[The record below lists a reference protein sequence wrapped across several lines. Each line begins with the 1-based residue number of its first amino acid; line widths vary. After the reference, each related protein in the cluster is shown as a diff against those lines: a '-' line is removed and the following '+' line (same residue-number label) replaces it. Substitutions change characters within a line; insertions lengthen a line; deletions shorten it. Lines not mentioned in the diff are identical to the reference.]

1 MASEEQIPGDFIN
14 LDSDSEHELGTHSA
28 TEKRSLA
35 DVDAS
40 DGQEHQPLHISK
52 RPKLKGSPPGSNTS
66 KGSEEGGID
75 SGLSRSVGSQSDSQ
89 LAAKSFVPSDPPL
102 FSSDAVNLKLPALSQ
117 KKEGSWVDRVADW
130 TTVLCAINFDY
141 VADIKPATIISAFA
155 HYVDVHSGLKPPKK
169 RAAKQTVRAME
180 ESGKLATIIA
190 GAKPTLP
197 APEKDTE
204 DVEDGE
210 IADSP
215 EYEPKELQPV
225 NGDTGMTP
233 SMFNGH
239 NKALTGEPTAEQ
251 RRYFP
256 SAENPADMCLSCGRQ
271 GHVSASC
278 SSAKCKFCDKTGHW
292 AYTCGM
298 IQARCGKCRQ
308 LGHETT
314 SCVEKL
320 ALTKAEGLAC
330 AYCGLEHH
338 LEGECTEPWR
348 SFHVVKDTVLP
359 VISIQASCAVCGS
372 LNHFASDCSQRG
384 NRPFNPS
391 WTLHNRDLF
400 IDPSCANE
408 AIEEGASQHLR
419 ENSSAGHQESRI
431 RGHASRTMNIHYSES
446 DDSDMDLLS
455 NHAVPRQQ
463 LARVGR
469 IQLSTNLQLPNLGGH
484 IVQQPPLPPGPPP
497 PLPPPPSR
505 YPPPPGTSGYGKT
518 QRGPPPSLPPK
529 PPASRNYN
537 TRGPPPPPS
546 RGDSTRGGL
555 GRARGGP
562 QRSRGGRGGGGRGG
576 AGGPRGGSRGRGRR

>member
-14 LDSDSEHELGTHSA
+14 LDSDSDDKLSTRSA
-28 TEKRSLA
+28 AEKRSLA

-52 RPKLKGSPPGSNTS
+52 RPKLKGSPHGTNTS
-66 KGSEEGGID
+66 KDSEEDGID

-130 TTVLCAINFDY
+130 TTVLCTINFDS

-155 HYVDVHSGLKPPKK
+155 HYVDVYSGLKPPKK
-169 RAAKQTVRAME
+169 RTAKQTVRAME

-190 GAKPTLP
+190 SAEPTLP
-197 APEKDTE
+197 APEKETQ

-215 EYEPKELQPV
+215 EYEPKQLQPV
-225 NGDTGMTP
+225 NGDTGMAT
-233 SMFNGH
+233 SMFNGQES
-239 NKALTGEPTAEQ
+239 ALTREPTAEQ
-251 RRYFP
+251 CRYFP
-256 SAENPADMCLSCGRQ
+256 SAENPADMCLSCGRH

-278 SSAKCKFCDKTGHW
+278 TSAKCKFCDKTGHW
-292 AYTCGM
+292 AYTCRM

-320 ALTKAEGLAC
+320 ALTKAEGLVC
-330 AYCGLEHH
+330 AYCKLEHH

-348 SFHVVKDTVLP
+348 SFHAVEDAVLP

-391 WTLHNRDLF
+391 WTLQNRDLF
-400 IDPSCANE
+400 IDPSCGNE
-408 AIEEGASQHLR
+408 AIEEGAYQHLR
-419 ENSSAGHQESRI
+419 EKSSTVAMLCRDSSWRGSVAYSWQQIYSFQIWAAIDPTNPFITPASAPFVIGVAYASAVWGFADITISTNMARDLGTRMVAAIFFGREAFTYMTYAPISILVSIPATLFATGYYEMVMRDSLVTIHK
-431 RGHASRTMNIHYSES
+431 GHASFVTGNEGLMRHLSRTTGASMPI
-446 DDSDMDLLS
+446 DDSD
-455 NHAVPRQQ
+455 
-463 LARVGR
+463 
-469 IQLSTNLQLPNLGGH
+469 
-484 IVQQPPLPPGPPP
+484 
-497 PLPPPPSR
+497 
-505 YPPPPGTSGYGKT
+505 
-518 QRGPPPSLPPK
+518 
-529 PPASRNYN
+529 
-537 TRGPPPPPS
+537 
-546 RGDSTRGGL
+546 
-555 GRARGGP
+555 
-562 QRSRGGRGGGGRGG
+562 
-576 AGGPRGGSRGRGRR
+576 GSRHLGNDRKH